1 MISLIMKSFPNQS
14 KEQYYG
20 NREYKFLLNNN
31 IYTKNENN
39 IEEYKNLE
47 CKKYKKILSN
57 KRKAELKRLQKRAT
71 QMLFRINEGK
81 GKAIYIIGI
90 DDDGIS
96 TGIPLNN
103 IYDAIVYLELMKIE
117 INANINNY
125 RIYLG
130 QKGFIL
136 TARVFVEP
144 YKEIEFF

>member
-47 CKKYKKILSN
+47 CKKYKKILLN

-136 TARVFVEP
+136 TARVFIEP

>member
-47 CKKYKKILSN
+47 CKKYKKILLN

-117 INANINNY
+117 IKANINNY

-136 TARVFVEP
+136 TARVFIEP

>member
-31 IYTKNENN
+31 IYTKNENT

-47 CKKYKKILSN
+47 CKKYKKILLN

-117 INANINNY
+117 IKANINNY

-136 TARVFVEP
+136 TARVFIEP